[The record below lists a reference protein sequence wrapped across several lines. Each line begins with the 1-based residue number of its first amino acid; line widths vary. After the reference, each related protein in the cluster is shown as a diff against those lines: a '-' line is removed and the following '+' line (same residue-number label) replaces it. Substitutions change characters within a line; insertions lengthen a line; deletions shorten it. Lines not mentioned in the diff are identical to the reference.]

1 MHFEN
6 KGDFI
11 IAAPNGRIDSSN
23 SNAFGEE
30 VNNIVNSFPDKKYH
44 LIIDLGQIEYI
55 SSAGLRVL
63 LVLDKRQKENSMRMI
78 ISSMNQNVQK
88 VFESS
93 GFSKILTISST
104 VGEAMKLWL
113 YNLFLKGENYGTYN

>member
-6 KGDFI
+6 KGAFI
-11 IAAPNGRIDSSN
+11 IASPSGRIDSSN

-30 VNNIVNSFPDKKYH
+30 VDNIVNSFSDKKYH
-44 LIIDLGQIEYI
+44 LIIDFGQIEYI

-63 LVLDKRQKENSMRMI
+63 LVLDKKQKENSMRMI
-78 ISSMNQNVQK
+78 ISSMNQNIQK

-93 GFSKILTISST
+93 GFSKILTISPT
-104 VGEAMKLWL
+104 VGEAMKL
-113 YNLFLKGENYGTYN
+113 